1 MSPAT
6 VDESRF
12 GLFVEGIYDEGVF
25 IELVQRIVPV
35 REPPIVRVCRGVARL
50 MKEFPALLRDL
61 EFACA
66 GRPVD
71 KALVIRDWAGPD
83 PLAMEARMRA
93 ILGSRSYCFPRGV
106 EFCIVRHAIEAWL
119 LADTDAINALAG
131 ERRGRSIP
139 EQQGQLEEIDD
150 PKEVLSRLL
159 ARARLPYDPKI
170 CREIARRANIETLRY
185 RCPSFR
191 AFEAR
196 LTSR

>member
-12 GLFVEGIYDEGVF
+12 GLIVEGIYDEGVF
-25 IELVQRIVPV
+25 IELVQRILPV

-61 EFACA
+61 EFVCA

-83 PLAMEARMRA
+83 PQVIEDQMRGV
-93 ILGSRSYCFPRGV
+93 LRDREYTFPRGV
-106 EFCIVRHAIEAWL
+106 HFGIVRQEIETWL
-119 LADTDAINALAG
+119 LADAAPSTPSPRNVRAAQFQKCKGSLK
-131 ERRGRSIP
+131 RFTTRS
-139 EQQGQLEEIDD
+139 
-150 PKEVLSRLL
+150 SLL
-159 ARARLPYDPKI
+159 ARARLPYDPQI
-170 CREIARRANIETLRY
+170 CREIARPTNIETLRY

-191 AFEAR
+191 SFEAR